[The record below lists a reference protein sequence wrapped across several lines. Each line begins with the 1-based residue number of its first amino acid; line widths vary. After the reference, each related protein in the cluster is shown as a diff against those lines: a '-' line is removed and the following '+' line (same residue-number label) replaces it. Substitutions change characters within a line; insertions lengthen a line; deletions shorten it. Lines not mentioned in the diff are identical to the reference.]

1 MISVKRIFQ
10 EHKDEIDL
18 FYDFLNEIISHDA
31 RLIIDPPINSIENIK
46 LETVAVAKSTFI
58 LMLYNCIESTAVNCL
73 NTILRGIED
82 DGCKYADLVDKLQLA
97 SLAAYDYNVRE
108 CDSKDKRNELL
119 KQQNDFQIGL
129 TVCHLKIKSLM
140 GSSSQGNFSGSLDAR
155 EIKKLFGRLGIDLST
170 LSCDEM
176 KLVKDCRNK
185 LAHGEVSFEDYGRT
199 LTIQY
204 LRVCKNNTLLFLE
217 GLINRVDDY
226 LLNKRYRR

>member
-1 MISVKRIFQ
+1 
-10 EHKDEIDL
+10 
-18 FYDFLNEIISHDA
+18 
-31 RLIIDPPINSIENIK
+31 
-46 LETVAVAKSTFI
+46 
-58 LMLYNCIESTAVNCL
+58 
-73 NTILRGIED
+73 
-82 DGCKYADLVDKLQLA
+82 
-97 SLAAYDYNVRE
+97 
-108 CDSKDKRNELL
+108 
-119 KQQNDFQIGL
+119 
-129 TVCHLKIKSLM
+129 M

-185 LAHGEVSFEDYGRT
+185 LAHGDVSFEDYGRT